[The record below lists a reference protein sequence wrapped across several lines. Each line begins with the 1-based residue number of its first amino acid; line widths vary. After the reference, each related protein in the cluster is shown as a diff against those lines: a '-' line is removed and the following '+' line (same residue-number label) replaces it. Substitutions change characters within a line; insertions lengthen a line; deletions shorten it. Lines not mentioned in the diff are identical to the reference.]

1 MDIYEYAMQME
12 RDGESYYRDLAA
24 KTANKGIKHIFTML
38 ADAEVIHYKVFSAMK
53 KRDQLP
59 SPDAPLLSGI
69 KNIFERLK
77 EEGTGSVD
85 MSQIALYRK
94 AQDIEKKS
102 RDFYLEK
109 AEESKDKGEKAT
121 FLKIAR
127 EEKKHYL
134 ILENII
140 DFVDKPETWLEDPEW
155 YHLEEY

>member
-24 KTANKGIKHIFTML
+24 KTANKGIKKIFTML
-38 ADAEVIHYKVFSAMK
+38 ADAEMIHYKVFSAMK
-53 KRDQLP
+53 KREQLP

-69 KNIFERLK
+69 KNIFQRLK

-85 MSQIALYRK
+85 ASQIALYRK

-102 RDFYLEK
+102 RDFYLQK
-109 AEESKDKGEKAT
+109 AEESKDKNEKTA
-121 FLKIAR
+121 FLKIAQQ
-127 EEKKHYL
+127 EKIHYL
-134 ILENII
+134 ILGKII